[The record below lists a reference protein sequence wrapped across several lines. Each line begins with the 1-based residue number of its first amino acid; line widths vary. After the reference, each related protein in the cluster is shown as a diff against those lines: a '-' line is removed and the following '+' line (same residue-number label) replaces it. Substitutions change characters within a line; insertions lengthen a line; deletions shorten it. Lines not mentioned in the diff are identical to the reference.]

1 MANAVNIFDFANE
14 TLAQFLA
21 KSVDDGTYEDVF
33 GTLKVDAPGEEAN
46 ATQIFRY
53 SGQYCSNGVDDF
65 IQAAY
70 GPLRQDVLG
79 GVTPN
84 SNAKDTIPG
93 EVVIGSDT
101 VLATGLSQTP
111 LADSVTLDLNGIVQ
125 VEGSDYLIVGTS
137 ITWLADSGTAVDL
150 DPTDQINVQYQY

>member
-1 MANAVNIFDFANE
+1 MANAVNIFNFAGE
-14 TLAQFLA
+14 DLAAFLA
-21 KSVDDGTYEDVF
+21 KPVSNGTYADVF
-33 GTLKVDAPGEEAN
+33 GTLKFDQAGEEAS
-46 ATQIFRY
+46 ATEIQQY
-53 SGQYCSNGVDDF
+53 AGQLLGNGVDDF

-70 GPLRQDVLG
+70 PYIRQIAQG